1 MRHGVKLAFLGLLLF
16 GSARASLVTIAVSGA
31 FDQSAPTGSLTAP
44 NALWSFTVTLDSQ
57 PAGAVFGPAFQ
68 VAQFYDFSYLMNGAT
83 IAVHPNLIQFGEAAF
98 PYLNVDFGA
107 FVYGEFN
114 FLTSSKFYS
123 GTTMFPG
130 DCGCTSPTLILGDYP
145 TATASFAGLDNQ
157 GNLISIDPGTTNL
170 TISAVDVPES
180 SSFLLTGCAL
190 GALGLFTA
198 NGNFCSQTDQRS
210 RLVIRL

>member
-31 FDQSAPTGSLTAP
+31 FDQSAPTDLLTAP

-57 PAGAVFGPAFQ
+57 PAGAVFGPAFE
-68 VAQFYDFSYLMNGAT
+68 VAQFYDFSYILNGAT
-83 IAVHPNLIQFGEAAF
+83 IAVRPNQIQFGEAAF
-98 PYLNVDFGA
+98 PYLDVDFGV

-114 FLTSSKFYS
+114 FLTASKFYS
-123 GTTMFPG
+123 GTSIFPG
-130 DCGCTSPTLILGDYP
+130 DCECTSPTLILGDYP
-145 TATASFAGLDNQ
+145 TVTANFAGLDNQ

-190 GALGLFTA
+190 GALGLLQKKATFAFYRRTGPRA
-198 NGNFCSQTDQRS
+198 
-210 RLVIRL
+210 